1 MADEPEEAE
10 LGTLIYTASDGVR
23 FYRRE
28 GAVFSY
34 HPKTKE
40 LVSLC
45 LVDEWPNT
53 IARLTEKEATKD
65 G

>member
-1 MADEPEEAE
+1 MTDKPEEAT
-10 LGTLIYTASDGVR
+10 LGTLIYTAPDGVR

-45 LVDEWPNT
+45 LAAEWPST
-53 IARLTEKEATKD
+53 IARLAEKEATKD